1 MAKGYSSRSMDMT
14 NGPLLG
20 KIIRYSVPVM
30 LTSILQLLYN
40 AADIVVVGRFAGPT
54 ALAAVGASGPL
65 NMLMINLFMGLSV
78 GTSVVVAQHY
88 GAERYKDVQDTIHT
102 AMLLSLICSVLC
114 LFIGVV
120 FHRPL
125 LSLMGTPDNV
135 IDMAAKYMLILFLG
149 VPFMLVFN
157 FGAAILR
164 AVGDTRRPLII
175 LSTTGIVNVLLN
187 LVFVI
192 VFHMDAAGVALAT
205 VIAQALST
213 VIIVYLLMREEGV
226 LNFDPRKMCLKK
238 DKAINIIRVGLPAGV
253 QGMIFSISNSLMQST
268 INSFGDITIAGNT
281 AAGNIEGFLY
291 NGQNA
296 FYQAAITFTGQNIGA
311 GKPERIKK
319 IIRACTICV
328 MVLCLVGGFSIIAFG
343 PQLIG
348 IYSTDPEVIAWGVI
362 RNRILMPLYFSCGL
376 MEMMTGVLR
385 GMGYSLQPMLLSIF
399 SVCGIRIFWIFV
411 IFPLMPEL
419 WLLYCAFPVSWFAAA
434 ALQIIFFLSQYK
446 KVMPAATETPAASD

>member
-20 KIIRYSVPVM
+20 KIIRYSIPVM

-40 AADIVVVGRFAGPT
+40 AADIVVVGRFAGTT
-54 ALAAVGASGPL
+54 ALAAVGAAGPL
-65 NMLMINLFMGLSV
+65 NTLMINLFIGLSV

-88 GAERYKDVQDTIHT
+88 GAERYKDVQESIHT
-102 AMLLSLICSVLC
+102 AMLLSIICSVLC
-114 LFIGVV
+114 LLIGVF

-125 LSLMGTPDNV
+125 LLLMGTPENV
-135 IDMAAKYMLILFLG
+135 IDMAATYMLILFLG
-149 VPFMLVFN
+149 VPFMMIFN

-164 AVGDTRRPLII
+164 AVGDTRRPLFI
-175 LSTTGIVNVLLN
+175 LSTTGILNVLLN

-205 VIAQALST
+205 VLAQAVAT
-213 VIIVYLLMREEGV
+213 VIIVILLMREEGV
-226 LNFDPRKMCLKK
+226 LNFNPKKMCLKK
-238 DKAINIIRVGLPAGV
+238 DKAWHIIRVGLPAGA

-291 NGQNA
+291 NAQNA
-296 FYQAAITFTGQNIGA
+296 FYQAAITFTGQNMGA

-319 IIRACTICV
+319 IIGACALCAITVCV
-328 MVLCLVGGFSIIAFG
+328 LGGGAILLFG

-348 IYSTDPEVIAWGVI
+348 IYNTDPTVISWGII
-362 RNRILMPLYFSCGL
+362 RNRILMPLYSTCAL
-376 MEMMTGVLR
+376 MDMMTGVLR

-399 SVCGIRIFWIFV
+399 SVCGVRIFWIFV
-411 IFPLMPEL
+411 VFPLLPEL
-419 WLLYCAFPVSWFAAA
+419 WLLYCSYPISWSIAV
-434 ALQIIFFLSQYK
+434 LLEVIFFMIQYK
-446 KVMPAATETPAASD
+446 KVMSKAQPTLAA

>member
-14 NGPLLG
+14 EGPLLG
-20 KIIRYSVPVM
+20 KIIRYSIPVM

-40 AADIVVVGRFAGPT
+40 AADIVVVGRFAGTT
-54 ALAAVGASGPL
+54 ALAAVGAAGPL
-65 NMLMINLFMGLSV
+65 NTLMINLFIGLSV

-102 AMLLSLICSVLC
+102 AMLLSLICSALC
-114 LFIGVV
+114 LAIGVL

-125 LSLMGTPDNV
+125 LQLMGTPEDV
-135 IDMAAKYMLILFLG
+135 VDMAATYMLILFLG

-164 AVGDTRRPLII
+164 AVGDTRRPLIV
-175 LSTTGIVNVLLN
+175 LSSTGFLNVFLN
-187 LVFVI
+187 LFFVI
-192 VFHMDAAGVALAT
+192 VMHMDAAGVALAT
-205 VIAQALST
+205 VISQAVST
-213 VIIVYLLMREEGV
+213 VIIILLLMREEGV
-226 LNFDPRKMCLKK
+226 LHFDPRKMFLQK
-238 DKAINIIRVGLPAGV
+238 DIARNIIRVGLPAGV

-268 INSFGDITIAGNT
+268 INSFGAITIAGNT
-281 AAGNIEGFLY
+281 AAGNIEAFLY
-291 NGQNA
+291 NAQNA

-311 GKPERIKK
+311 GKPERVKK
-319 IIRACTICV
+319 IVGACTVCV
-328 MVLCLVGGFSIIAFG
+328 VTLCVAGGVTILLFG

-348 IYSTDPEVIAWGVI
+348 IYNTDPEVISWGII
-362 RNRILMPLYFSCGL
+362 RNRVLMPLYSSCAL
-376 MEMMTGVLR
+376 MDMFTGVLR

-419 WLLYCAFPVSWFAAA
+419 WLLYCSYPVSWTIA
-434 ALQIIFFLSQYK
+434 ALLEFVFFLFQYK
-446 KVMPAATETPAASD
+446 KIMAKRNAELAQ

>member
-1 MAKGYSSRSMDMT
+1 MAKGYSSQSMDMT
-14 NGPLLG
+14 SGPLLG
-20 KIIRYSVPVM
+20 KIIRYSIPVM

-40 AADIVVVGRFAGPT
+40 AADIVVVGRFAGTT
-54 ALAAVGASGPL
+54 ALAAVGSAGPL
-65 NMLMINLFMGLSV
+65 NTLMINLFIGLSV

-88 GAERYKDVQDTIHT
+88 GAERFKDVQETIHT
-102 AMLLSLICSVLC
+102 AMLLSIICSVLC
-114 LFIGVV
+114 LLVGVF

-125 LSLMGTPDNV
+125 LLLMGTPENV
-135 IDMAAKYMLILFLG
+135 IDMAATYMLILFLG
-149 VPFMLVFN
+149 VPFMMIFN

-164 AVGDTRRPLII
+164 AVGDTRRPLVI
-175 LSTTGIVNVLLN
+175 LSTTGVLNVVLN
-187 LVFVI
+187 LFFVI
-192 VFHMDAAGVALAT
+192 VLHMDAAGVALAT
-205 VIAQALST
+205 VLSQAVST

-226 LNFDPRKMCLKK
+226 LHFDPRKMCLKK
-238 DKAINIIRVGLPAGV
+238 DKAWHIIRVGLPAGM

-291 NGQNA
+291 NAQNA

-319 IIRACTICV
+319 IIGACTVCTV
-328 MVLCLVGGFSIIAFG
+328 TLCIIGGGAILLFG

-348 IYSTDPEVIAWGVI
+348 IYNTDPAVISWGII
-362 RNRILMPLYFSCGL
+362 RNRVLMPLYFTCAL
-376 MEMMTGVLR
+376 MDMMTGVLR

-411 IFPLMPEL
+411 VFPMLPEL
-419 WLLYCAFPVSWFAAA
+419 WLLYCSYPVSWTAAV
-434 ALQIIFFLSQYK
+434 LLEIIFFAVQYK
-446 KVMPAATETPAASD
+446 KVMAKAQPTLAA

>member
-1 MAKGYSSRSMDMT
+1 MAKGYGSRSMDMT

-20 KIIRYSVPVM
+20 KIVRYSIPVM

-54 ALAAVGASGPL
+54 ALAAVGAAGPL
-65 NMLMINLFMGLSV
+65 NTLLINLFIGLSV

-88 GAERYKDVQDTIHT
+88 GAERFKDVQDTIHT
-102 AMLLSLICSVLC
+102 AMLLSVICSVLC
-114 LFIGVV
+114 LIIGVV
-120 FHRPL
+120 FHKPL
-125 LSLMGTPDNV
+125 LLLMGTPENV
-135 IDMAAKYMLILFLG
+135 VDMAATYMLILFIG

-175 LSTTGIVNVLLN
+175 LSLTGILNVVLN
-187 LVFVI
+187 LIFVI
-192 VFHMDAAGVALAT
+192 LFHMDAAGVALAT
-205 VIAQALST
+205 VLSQAVST
-213 VIIVYLLMREEGV
+213 VIIIYLLMREEGV
-226 LNFDPRKMCLKK
+226 LHFDPRKMCLKK
-238 DKAINIIRVGLPAGV
+238 DKALNIIRVGLPAGV

-291 NGQNA
+291 NAQNA

-319 IIRACTICV
+319 IIGAC
-328 MVLCLVGGFSIIAFG
+328 MVCLLVVCLVGGGAILLFG

-348 IYSTDPEVIAWGVI
+348 IYSTDPQVIAWGVI
-362 RNRILMPLYFSCGL
+362 RNRVLMPLYISCAA
-376 MEMMTGVLR
+376 MDMFTGILR

-419 WLLYCAFPVSWFAAA
+419 WLLYCSYPISWTAA
-434 ALQIIFFLSQYK
+434 ALLEVIFFICQYK
-446 KVMPAATETPAASD
+446 KIMAKAQPALT

>member
-1 MAKGYSSRSMDMT
+1 MARGYSSRSMDMT

-20 KIIRYSVPVM
+20 KVIRYSIPVM

-40 AADIVVVGRFAGPT
+40 AADIVVVGRFAGTT
-54 ALAAVGASGPL
+54 ALAAVGAAGPL
-65 NMLMINLFMGLSV
+65 NTLMINLFIGLSV

-88 GAERYKDVQDTIHT
+88 GAERYKDVQETIHT
-102 AMLLSLICSVLC
+102 AMMLSLICSVLC
-114 LFIGVV
+114 LLIGVI

-125 LSLMGTPDNV
+125 LQLMGTPENV
-135 IDMAAKYMLILFLG
+135 IDMAATYMLILFLG

-175 LSTTGIVNVLLN
+175 LSTTGILNVLLN

-192 VFHMDAAGVALAT
+192 VLHMDAAGVALAT
-205 VIAQALST
+205 VLSQAVST
-213 VIIVYLLMREEGV
+213 VIIWFLLTREEGV
-226 LNFDPRKMCLKK
+226 LNFNPRKMCLKK
-238 DKAINIIRVGLPAGV
+238 DKALNIIRVGLPAGL

-268 INSFGDITIAGNT
+268 INSFGDITLAGNT

-291 NGQNA
+291 NAQNA

-311 GKPERIKK
+311 GKPERVKR
-319 IIRACTICV
+319 IIGVCALCGIVVCV
-328 MVLCLVGGFSIIAFG
+328 LGGGAILLFG

-348 IYSTDPEVIAWGVI
+348 IYNTNPEVIAWGII
-362 RNRILMPLYFSCGL
+362 RNRMLMPLYSACAI
-376 MEMMTGVLR
+376 MDMMTGVLR
-385 GMGYSLQPMLLSIF
+385 GMGFSLQPMLLSIF

-411 IFPLMPEL
+411 IFPMLPEL
-419 WLLYCAFPVSWFAAA
+419 WLLYCSYPVSWTAA
-434 ALQIIFFLSQYK
+434 ALLEIIFFMVQYK
-446 KVMPAATETPAASD
+446 KIMAKSQPVLTQ

>member
-1 MAKGYSSRSMDMT
+1 MAKGYSSQSMDMT

-20 KIIRYSVPVM
+20 KIIRYSIPVM

-40 AADIVVVGRFAGPT
+40 AADIVVVGRFAGTT
-54 ALAAVGASGPL
+54 ALAAVGAAGPL
-65 NMLMINLFMGLSV
+65 NTLMINLFIGLSV

-88 GAERYKDVQDTIHT
+88 GAERYKDVQESIHT
-102 AMLLSLICSVLC
+102 AMLLSIICSVLC
-114 LFIGVV
+114 LLIGVF

-125 LSLMGTPDNV
+125 LLLMGTPENV
-135 IDMAAKYMLILFLG
+135 IDMAATYMLILFLG
-149 VPFMLVFN
+149 VPFMMIFN

-164 AVGDTRRPLII
+164 AVGDTRRPLFI
-175 LSTTGIVNVLLN
+175 LSTTGILNVLLN

-205 VIAQALST
+205 VLAQAVAT
-213 VIIVYLLMREEGV
+213 VIIIILLMREEGV
-226 LNFDPRKMCLKK
+226 LNFNPKKMCLKK
-238 DKAINIIRVGLPAGV
+238 DKAWHIIRVGLPAGA

-291 NGQNA
+291 NAQNA
-296 FYQAAITFTGQNIGA
+296 FYQAAITFTGQNMGA

-319 IIRACTICV
+319 IIGACALCAITVCV
-328 MVLCLVGGFSIIAFG
+328 LGGGAILLFG

-348 IYSTDPEVIAWGVI
+348 IYNTDPTVISWGII
-362 RNRILMPLYFSCGL
+362 RNRILMPLYSTCAL
-376 MEMMTGVLR
+376 MDMMTGVLR

-399 SVCGIRIFWIFV
+399 SVCGVRIFWIFV
-411 IFPLMPEL
+411 VFPLLPEL
-419 WLLYCAFPVSWFAAA
+419 WLLYCSYPISWSIAV
-434 ALQIIFFLSQYK
+434 LLEVIFFMIQYK
-446 KVMPAATETPAASD
+446 KVMAKAQPTLAA